1 MAFNLFHLLMLLLKQ
16 NPEMVT
22 LAVRPVFRNFL
33 VFEVTE
39 IGLEFT
45 PASIENYIK
54 EKSAMKV
61 YIKFVDSKGGRHI
74 IAIETKYTTIYFRT
88 VHFA

>member
-1 MAFNLFHLLMLLLKQ
+1 
-16 NPEMVT
+16 MVT
-22 LAVRPVFRNFL
+22 LVVRSVFRNFP

-39 IGLEFT
+39 IILEFT

-54 EKSAMKV
+54 EKSAMEV

-74 IAIETKYTTIYFRT
+74 IETKYTAVYFRT

>member
-1 MAFNLFHLLMLLLKQ
+1 V
-16 NPEMVT
+16 VT
-22 LAVRPVFRNFL
+22 LVVRSVFRNFP

-39 IGLEFT
+39 IILKFT

-54 EKSAMKV
+54 EKSAMEV

-74 IAIETKYTTIYFRT
+74 IAIETKYTAVYFRT

>member
-1 MAFNLFHLLMLLLKQ
+1 
-16 NPEMVT
+16 
-22 LAVRPVFRNFL
+22 
-33 VFEVTE
+33 
-39 IGLEFT
+39 
-45 PASIENYIK
+45 
-54 EKSAMKV
+54 MKV